1 MNTQDIVYGAAL
13 RTHWDLRSDMTFL
26 NNASFGATPRVVMQA
41 QSEWRARMERQ
52 PDEFVMRTQG
62 PAVRAAAEEMAA
74 FLGADAQDVAFV
86 DNASMGVSTVVHSLL
101 SVLKPGDELLTTTH
115 VYNAV
120 RQTMKHV
127 AALCGAVVKEVE
139 VPFPLVSADDVRAR
153 LRAAMSS
160 RTRFVIV
167 DHITSPTGCIF
178 PVEGIIEDCRERGIL
193 VMIDG
198 AHAPGMVPLNLT
210 TLDADWYTGN
220 FHKWMY
226 APKGSAFLWTRR
238 DRQHMTHPLVPSHGY
253 GQGYTAEFDFI
264 GTKDWSA
271 YTCAVD
277 GLRFYERMGAQTAV
291 EYNRSLNRAA
301 RHALLAALPQPE
313 PCPESMLGFLSTV
326 VLPIDLPPGHAC
338 RRAHGGEPE
347 TARPAVGRP
356 RHRSARDVVRHGY
369 PSADGLARVQRT
381 ERLRSPHRGIAGT
394 HQRIAG
400 AALIHEEAHLRT
412 IGADALDVRAGIG
425 GAAFSRDRLRA
436 EHPQHV

>member
-52 PDEFVMRTQG
+52 PVEFVMRTQG
-62 PAVRAAAEEMAA
+62 PAVRAAAEEMAG

-153 LRAAMSS
+153 LRAEMTS

-178 PVEGIIEDCRERGIL
+178 PVEGIIEDCRERGIP

-277 GLRFYERMGAQTAV
+277 GLRFYERMGAGKAV
-291 EYNRSLNRAA
+291 EYNRALNLSARRAV
-301 RHALLAALPQPE
+301 LAALPQPE
-313 PCPESMLGFLSTV
+313 PCPESMLGFLATV
-326 VLPIDLPPGHAC
+326 VLPIDLPADMPAAERMAVSLKLHDRLWDEYAIEVPVMSFGTDILL
-338 RRAHGGEPE
+338 R
-347 TARPAVGRP
+347 TASHVFNEQSDYDRLIAVLP
-356 RHRSARDVVRHGY
+356 
-369 PSADGLARVQRT
+369 
-381 ERLRSPHRGIAGT
+381 
-394 HQRIAG
+394 
-400 AALIHEEAHLRT
+400 ALINE
-412 IGADALDVRAGIG
+412 
-425 GAAFSRDRLRA
+425 LRA
-436 EHPQHV
+436 QL

>member
-13 RTHWDLRSDMTFL
+13 RAHWDLREDMTFL

-52 PDEFVMRTQG
+52 PVEFVMRTQG

-74 FLGADAQDVAFV
+74 FLGADAQDFAFV
-86 DNASMGVSTVVHSLL
+86 DNASMGVSTVVHALL

-127 AALCGAVVKEVE
+127 ASLCGAVVTEVE

-160 RTRFVIV
+160 RTRFVVV

-198 AHAPGMVPLNLT
+198 AHAPGMLPLDLT
-210 TLDADWYTGN
+210 KLDADWYTGN

-264 GTKDWSA
+264 GTKDWSP

-277 GLRFYERMGAQTAV
+277 GLRFFERMGGQRSM
-291 EYNRSLNRAA
+291 EYNRSLNLTVR
-301 RHALLAALPQPE
+301 RMLLEAMPQHE
-313 PCPESMLGFLSTV
+313 PCPESMLGFLAAV
-326 VLPIDLPPGHAC
+326 VLPIGLPA
-338 RRAHGGEPE
+338 AM
-347 TARPAVGRP
+347 
-356 RHRSARDVVRHGY
+356 
-369 PSADGLARVQRT
+369 PSADRM
-381 ERLRSPHRGIAGT
+381 
-394 HQRIAG
+394 
-400 AALIHEEAHLRT
+400 ALSLKLH
-412 IGADALDVRAGIG
+412 
-425 GAAFSRDRLRA
+425 DRLWD
-436 EHPQHV
+436 EHAIEVPIIPFGPHMMVRTASHVFNEPSEYLRLVSVLTSLVNDMPLQE